1 MSRSDQATVGT
12 RTDTHTSDSLYG
24 RVKTLVRHAHS
35 PSKVYPTLAN
45 GVTLTAGAAWTL
57 GVFAEIVP
65 VSTITSDFDIHHISI
80 EGLSAVEVYEIVL
93 YAATVEIGRVR
104 VTKAAQLEGTQD
116 IDFQTDLIPANT
128 QIQGKVATEGGSDTA
143 TISIKYHTY

>member
-1 MSRSDQATVGT
+1 MARSDQATVGS
-12 RTDTHTSDSLYG
+12 RSDGHDSDSLYG
-24 RVKTLVRHAHS
+24 LVKSLSEHAHS

-57 GVFAEIVP
+57 GALVEIVP
-65 VSTITSDFDIHHISI
+65 INTITSDFDIHHISI

-116 IDFQTDLIPANT
+116 IDFQTDLIAANT
-128 QIQGKVATEGGSDTA
+128 QIQASVATEGGSDTA